1 MASSSSPLPAPR
13 RITAS
18 NLPLPGARA
27 AEKGAEPGV
36 HVAVD
41 VLDPQPIMGGSI
53 LRSRVATNKQIP
65 TSNDG

>member
-1 MASSSSPLPAPR
+1 MASSSSPFPAPK
-13 RITAS
+13 RITVS
-18 NLPLPGARA
+18 NLPLPSTRA

-53 LRSRVATNKQIP
+53 LRSSVATHKRIP